1 MDAETGRTVF
11 YLRLEQIY
19 TGKCVLLGVVP
30 PGPRSWMVRLSHLRA
45 SHASP
50 GLSGRPRGWWKSIA
64 VSMHHGCAICSAR
77 RSDSSECPMRIVDDV
92 MSVWRCTCT
101 SASVV
106 VIGFQSLRGYAR
118 EAEFRVKR
126 KDAHEL

>member
-1 MDAETGRTVF
+1 MDAR
-11 YLRLEQIY
+11 
-19 TGKCVLLGVVP
+19 LGVPFFIFALSKSTQASASSSGLCP

-92 MSVWRCTCT
+92 MSVWRCACT

-106 VIGFQSLRGYAR
+106 VIGSRACAVMPEKLNSGLSA
-118 EAEFRVKR
+118 